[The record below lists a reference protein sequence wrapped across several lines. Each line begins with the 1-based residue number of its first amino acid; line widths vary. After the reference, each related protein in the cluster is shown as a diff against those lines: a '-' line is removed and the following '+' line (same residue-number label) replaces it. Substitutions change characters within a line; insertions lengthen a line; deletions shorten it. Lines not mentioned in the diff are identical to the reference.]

1 MKVLLIVLGALA
13 LLALLPLGAY
23 ARYDS
28 AGAQFGLILG
38 PVRLSLL
45 PKKKGKKPQKKKA
58 PQKQPQAKPAPKKT
72 KQKRPLGGLLRDF
85 YPFVKLGLELFGYA
99 CRKLRVNDLTLH
111 ISFGGADDPAK
122 AALNY
127 GRAWA
132 VIGAVMP
139 QLRSRFRIKRENVS
153 ASCDFTADEM
163 RVYAQWSAVFLLGD
177 SIVMAVRYGLRAFRL
192 YSAMKKRN
200 NQNLI
205 SDKAVRTNESSST

>member
-1 MKVLLIVLGALA
+1 MRAFLIVVGVLA

-38 PVRLSLL
+38 PVRLPLV
-45 PKKKGKKPQKKKA
+45 PKKKKRAKKKNA
-58 PQKQPQAKPAPKKT
+58 AQKQPQAKPAPKEP

-85 YPFVKLGLELFGYA
+85 YPFVKLGLELFGHA

-111 ISFGGADDPAK
+111 ISFGGADDPAR

-132 VIGAVMP
+132 IIGAVMP

-163 RVYAQWSAVFLLGD
+163 RVYAQWNAVFLLGD

-192 YSAMKKRN
+192 YAAMKKRN
-200 NQNLI
+200 KGIKGSQAKI
-205 SDKAVRTNESSST
+205 DFR